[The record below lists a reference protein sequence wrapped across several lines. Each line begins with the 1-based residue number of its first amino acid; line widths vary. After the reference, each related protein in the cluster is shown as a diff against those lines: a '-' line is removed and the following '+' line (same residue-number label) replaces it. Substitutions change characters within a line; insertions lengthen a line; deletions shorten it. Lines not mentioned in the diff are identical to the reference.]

1 MKQRTLTKRP
11 ASDITA
17 VEMRR
22 GTTPTITWAL
32 ASCSALAILAPRPAH
47 AEALLPDLLVHRTE
61 DTADC
66 PDSAAL
72 AARVDR
78 HMKRPALRPR
88 SDVGAP
94 GKDRPS
100 LDVQIYRSEAGYTA
114 VVQTGEKTRQIT
126 DNGATCRGLADAMAI
141 TLAILLDTEVPLPP
155 PEPAPPPAPPTTIP
169 FTPRLPPMPLVDD
182 KPTPTEPAKVSPFPL
197 PPRTF
202 RIVAGAGATAATG
215 LLTRLTLG
223 GTGHVGLGIGRIFSV
238 EAGFLVLPTQTV
250 PYAGKVK
257 GASPTA
263 TPTVDL
269 ELTSALFR
277 LCATARLVSEETR
290 AGLCAGA
297 LVGTIRGEG
306 RGFVV
311 NQTATDPWIAGNL
324 GAIFEQT
331 LFWRLS
337 LVTRASV
344 YVPILRRSFIVDN
357 VDAASDPQAFSP
369 ASVGA
374 GLDAEL
380 RLSIW

>member
-1 MKQRTLTKRP
+1 
-11 ASDITA
+11 
-17 VEMRR
+17 MRR
-22 GTTPTITWAL
+22 GTTTTWAL
-32 ASCSALAILAPRPAH
+32 AAGSALALLAPRTAR
-47 AEALLPDLLVHRTE
+47 AEAPLPDLVVHRTE

-88 SDVGAP
+88 TDGGTP

-126 DNGATCRGLADAMAI
+126 DKGATCRGLADAMAI
-141 TLAILLDTEVPLPP
+141 TLAILLDTEVPPPP
-155 PEPAPPPAPPTTIP
+155 PEPALLPEPAPTVP
-169 FTPRLPPMPLVDD
+169 FAPIAPAIPLVDE
-182 KPTPTEPAKVSPFPL
+182 KATATPTPTESAPIEPFTA
-197 PPRTF
+197 PPRMF
-202 RIVAGAGATAATG
+202 RVVAGAGATAATG
-215 LLTRLTLG
+215 LLTRLALG
-223 GTGHVGLGIGRIFSV
+223 GTGHVGLGIGRVFSV

-250 PYAGKVK
+250 TYAGKVK
-257 GASPTA
+257 GAA
-263 TPTVDL
+263 TSAAPTVDL

-277 LCATARLVSEETR
+277 LCATARLLTEETR

-306 RGFVV
+306 HGFVT
-311 NQTATDPWIAGNL
+311 NQSATDPWIAGNL
-324 GAIFEQT
+324 GAILEQT

-337 LVTRASV
+337 LVTRATV
-344 YVPILRRSFIVDN
+344 YVPILRRSFTVDN

-374 GLDAEL
+374 SLDAEL

>member
-1 MKQRTLTKRP
+1 MTL
-11 ASDITA
+11 
-17 VEMRR
+17 
-22 GTTPTITWAL
+22 AL
-32 ASCSALAILAPRPAH
+32 AAASALAIAAPRRAR
-47 AEALLPDLLVHRTE
+47 AEAPLPDLLVHRTD

-66 PDSAAL
+66 PDAAAL

-88 SDVGAP
+88 TDATTP
-94 GKDRPS
+94 GSDRPS

-126 DNGATCRGLADAMAI
+126 DKGATCRGLADAMAI
-141 TLAILLDTEVPLPP
+141 TLAILLDTEVPPPP
-155 PEPAPPPAPPTTIP
+155 PEPAAPPEPPKAAVIA
-169 FTPRLPPMPLVDD
+169 PRLPPMPLVGAE
-182 KPTPTEPAKVSPFPL
+182 PTRAPEPAPPAPIEAFTA

-202 RIVAGAGATAATG
+202 RVVAGAGATAATG
-215 LLTRLTLG
+215 LLTRLALG
-223 GTGHVGLGIGRIFSV
+223 STGHIGLGIGRVFSV

-250 PYAGKVK
+250 PYSGKVK
-257 GASPTA
+257 GAAATA
-263 TPTVDL
+263 TPTIDL
-269 ELTSALFR
+269 DLTSAIFR
-277 LCATARLVSEETR
+277 LCATARVLTEDTR

-297 LVGTIRGEG
+297 LIGTIRGEG
-306 RGFVV
+306 HGFVT
-311 NQTATDPWIAGNL
+311 NTSATDPWIAGNL
-324 GAIFEQT
+324 GAILEQT

-344 YVPILRRSFIVDN
+344 YVPVLRRSFTVDN
-357 VDAASDPQAFSP
+357 VDATSDPQAFSP

>member
-1 MKQRTLTKRP
+1 
-11 ASDITA
+11 
-17 VEMRR
+17 MRR
-22 GTTPTITWAL
+22 GTTTL
-32 ASCSALAILAPRPAH
+32 AFAAGAAAAILAPRAARADAP
-47 AEALLPDLLVHRTE
+47 LPDLLVHRTE

-88 SDVGAP
+88 TDAATP

-100 LDVQIYRSEAGYTA
+100 LDVQIYRSEAGFTA

-126 DNGATCRGLADAMAI
+126 DKGATCRGLADALAI
-141 TLAILLDTEVPLPP
+141 TLAILLDTEVPP
-155 PEPAPPPAPPTTIP
+155 PAPEPPAPPEAP
-169 FTPRLPPMPLVDD
+169 PPVAFAPRLPAMPLVDAT
-182 KPTPTEPAKVSPFPL
+182 PTPTPVPAEPAPIEPFPL

-202 RIVAGAGATAATG
+202 RVVAGAGATAATG
-215 LLTRLTLG
+215 LLTRLALG
-223 GTGHVGLGIGRIFSV
+223 GTGHVGLGIGRVFSV

-257 GASPTA
+257 GAASSA
-263 TPTVDL
+263 APTVDL
-269 ELTSALFR
+269 QLTSALFR
-277 LCATARLVSEETR
+277 LCATARLVTEETR

-306 RGFVV
+306 RGFVT
-311 NQTATDPWIAGNL
+311 NQSATDPWIAGNL
-324 GAIFEQT
+324 GAILEQT

-344 YVPILRRSFIVDN
+344 YIPILRRSFTVDN
-357 VDAASDPQAFSP
+357 VDTASDPQAFSP

>member
-1 MKQRTLTKRP
+1 
-11 ASDITA
+11 
-17 VEMRR
+17 MRR
-22 GTTPTITWAL
+22 GTTTTITWAL
-32 ASCSALAILAPRPAH
+32 ASCVALALSAPRSAQAEPA
-47 AEALLPDLLVHRTE
+47 LPDLLVHRTE

-66 PDSAAL
+66 PDSAEL

-88 SDVGAP
+88 TDAGPP
-94 GKDRPS
+94 GKDLPS
-100 LDVQIYRSEAGYTA
+100 LDVQIYRSEIGYTA
-114 VVQTGEKTRQIT
+114 IVQTGSKTRQIT

-155 PEPAPPPAPPTTIP
+155 PEPPAPPGPPSSVP
-169 FTPRLPPMPLVDD
+169 FTPRLPPMPLVDT
-182 KPTPTEPAKVSPFPL
+182 KEAPAPTPPEPAPIEQFSL

-223 GTGHVGLGIGRIFSV
+223 GTGHVGLGIGRNFSV

-257 GASPTA
+257 GAPATA

-269 ELTSALFR
+269 QLTSALFR
-277 LCATARLVSEETR
+277 LCATARLIGEGTR

-297 LVGTIRGEG
+297 LVGTIHGEG
-306 RGFVV
+306 HGFVV
-311 NQTATDPWIAGNL
+311 NQSATDPWIAANL

-344 YVPILRRSFIVDN
+344 YVPILRRSFTVDN

>member
-1 MKQRTLTKRP
+1 
-11 ASDITA
+11 
-17 VEMRR
+17 MRR
-22 GTTPTITWAL
+22 GTTTTWAL
-32 ASCSALAILAPRPAH
+32 AASSALAILAPRAAH
-47 AEALLPDLLVHRTE
+47 AEPQLPDLVVHRTD

-66 PDSAAL
+66 PDAAAL

-88 SDVGAP
+88 TDAAMP

-126 DNGATCRGLADAMAI
+126 DKGATCRGLADAMAI
-141 TLAILLDTEVPLPP
+141 TLAILLDTEVPSPEPPPP
-155 PEPAPPPAPPTTIP
+155 PEPLPAAPAAT
-169 FTPRLPPMPLVDD
+169 RLPPMPLVDE
-182 KPTPTEPAKVSPFPL
+182 KPTPTPMPAEPAPIEPFAA

-202 RIVAGAGATAATG
+202 RVVAGAGATAATG
-215 LLTRLTLG
+215 LLTRLALG
-223 GTGHVGLGIGRIFSV
+223 GTGHVGLGIGRVFSV

-250 PYAGKVK
+250 PYVGKVK
-257 GASPTA
+257 GAA
-263 TPTVDL
+263 TSASPTVDL

-297 LVGTIRGEG
+297 LIGTIRGEG
-306 RGFVV
+306 HGFVT
-311 NQTATDPWIAGNL
+311 NQSATDPWVAGNL
-324 GAIFEQT
+324 GAILEQT

-344 YVPILRRSFIVDN
+344 YIPILRRSFTVDN
-357 VDAASDPQAFSP
+357 VDATSDPQAFSP

>member
-1 MKQRTLTKRP
+1 
-11 ASDITA
+11 
-17 VEMRR
+17 MRR
-22 GTTPTITWAL
+22 GTTTTIMLAL
-32 ASCSALAILAPRPAH
+32 ASYSALAILAPRPAQ
-47 AEALLPDLLVHRTE
+47 AEAPLPDLLVHRTE

-78 HMKRPALRPR
+78 HMKRPALRPG
-88 SDVGAP
+88 SDLGAP

-114 VVQTGEKTRQIT
+114 IVQTGEKTRQIT

-169 FTPRLPPMPLVDD
+169 FTPRLPPMPLVGDE
-182 KPTPTEPAKVSPFPL
+182 PTPTEPAKAAPFPL

-215 LLTRLTLG
+215 LLTRLALG
-223 GTGHVGLGIGRIFSV
+223 GTGHVGLGIGRVFSV

-257 GASPTA
+257 GAAASA
-263 TPTVDL
+263 TPTIDL
-269 ELTSALFR
+269 QLTSALFR
-277 LCATARLVSEETR
+277 LCATARLVTEDTR

-306 RGFVV
+306 HGFVT
-311 NQTATDPWIAGNL
+311 NQSATDPWIAGNL
-324 GAIFEQT
+324 GAIVEQQ

-344 YVPILRRSFIVDN
+344 YIPILRRSFTVDD
-357 VDAASDPQAFSP
+357 VDTASDPQAFSP

>member
-1 MKQRTLTKRP
+1 
-11 ASDITA
+11 
-17 VEMRR
+17 MRR
-22 GTTPTITWAL
+22 RRTTITWAL
-32 ASCSALAILAPRPAH
+32 ASCHALAILASRSAH
-47 AEALLPDLLVHRTE
+47 AETTLPDLLVHRTE

-66 PDSAAL
+66 PDSAEL

-88 SDVGAP
+88 TDIATAGN
-94 GKDRPS
+94 DQPS
-100 LDVQIYRSEAGYTA
+100 IDVQIYRSTAGYTA

-141 TLAILLDTEVPLPP
+141 TLAILLDTEVAVPP
-155 PEPAPPPAPPTTIP
+155 PEPASAPDPPRIP
-169 FTPRLPPMPLVDD
+169 FTPRLPPMPLVDA
-182 KPTPTEPAKVSPFPL
+182 KPTPAPVPVEPAGPAPL
-197 PPRTF
+197 LLPSRPF
-202 RIVAGAGATAATG
+202 RIVAGAGAIAATG
-215 LLTRLTLG
+215 LLTRLALG
-223 GTGHVGLGIGRIFSV
+223 GTGHVGLGIGRVFSV
-238 EAGFLVLPTQTV
+238 ELGFFVLPTQTV
-250 PYAGKVK
+250 AYAGKVN
-257 GASPTA
+257 GASSTA

-277 LCATARLVSEETR
+277 LCATARLFSEETR

-311 NQTATDPWIAGNL
+311 NHTATDPWVAGNL
-324 GAIFEQT
+324 GAILEQT

-344 YVPILRRSFIVDN
+344 YVPILRRSFTVDN
-357 VDAASDPQAFSP
+357 VDSASDPRAFSS

>member
-1 MKQRTLTKRP
+1 
-11 ASDITA
+11 
-17 VEMRR
+17 MRR
-22 GTTPTITWAL
+22 GTTTITWAL
-32 ASCSALAILAPRPAH
+32 ASSAALAILAPRPAH
-47 AEALLPDLLVHRTE
+47 AETTLPDLLVHRTE

-88 SDVGAP
+88 TDIATP

-100 LDVQIYRSEAGYTA
+100 LDVQIYRSYAGYTA
-114 VVQTGEKTRQIT
+114 IVQTGEKTRQIT

-155 PEPAPPPAPPTTIP
+155 PEPPSAPEPPRIP
-169 FTPRLPPMPLVDD
+169 FAPRLPPMPLVDER
-182 KPTPTEPAKVSPFPL
+182 PTPAPVATESAPVEPFPL

-215 LLTRLTLG
+215 LLTRLAVG
-223 GTGHVGLGIGRIFSV
+223 GTGHVGLGIGRVFSV
-238 EAGFLVLPTQTV
+238 EAGFFVLPTQTV
-250 PYAGKVK
+250 PYTGKVK

-269 ELTSALFR
+269 QLTSALFR

-306 RGFVV
+306 HGFVT
-311 NQTATDPWIAGNL
+311 NTSATDPWIAGNL
-324 GAIFEQT
+324 GAILEQT

-337 LVTRASV
+337 LVTRASM
-344 YVPILRRSFIVDN
+344 YVPILRRSFTVDK
-357 VDAASDPQAFSP
+357 VDATSDPQAFSP

>member
-1 MKQRTLTKRP
+1 
-11 ASDITA
+11 
-17 VEMRR
+17 MRR
-22 GTTPTITWAL
+22 GTTSTLAL
-32 ASCSALAILAPRPAH
+32 AAISALALALLAPRPAR
-47 AEALLPDLLVHRTE
+47 ADAPLPDLLVHRTD

-72 AARVDR
+72 AAQVDR

-88 SDVGAP
+88 TDVATP
-94 GKDRPS
+94 GKERPS
-100 LDVQIYRSEAGYTA
+100 LDVQIYRSESGYTA

-126 DNGATCRGLADAMAI
+126 DKGATCRGLANALAI
-141 TLAILLDTEVPLPP
+141 TLAILLDTEVPPPAPEPTPP
-155 PEPAPPPAPPTTIP
+155 PEPPPPAPFAPIGPAIP
-169 FTPRLPPMPLVDD
+169 RVDATPIST
-182 KPTPTEPAKVSPFPL
+182 PTPAEPAPIEPFPA

-202 RIVAGAGATAATG
+202 RVVAGAGATAATG
-215 LLTRLTLG
+215 LLTRLALG
-223 GTGHVGLGIGRIFSV
+223 GTGHIGLGIGRVFSV

-257 GASPTA
+257 GAVASAAPTI
-263 TPTVDL
+263 DL
-269 ELTSALFR
+269 QLTSALFR
-277 LCATARLVSEETR
+277 LCATARLVTDDTR

-306 RGFVV
+306 HGFVT
-311 NQTATDPWIAGNL
+311 NQSATDPWIAGNL
-324 GAIFEQT
+324 GAILEQQ

-344 YVPILRRSFIVDN
+344 YIPILRRSFTVDN

>member
-1 MKQRTLTKRP
+1 
-11 ASDITA
+11 
-17 VEMRR
+17 MRR
-22 GTTPTITWAL
+22 GTTTTRAL
-32 ASCSALAILAPRPAH
+32 AASSTLALVALISSPHPAR
-47 AEALLPDLLVHRTE
+47 AEAPLPDVLVHRTD

-88 SDVGAP
+88 TDAATP

-114 VVQTGEKTRQIT
+114 VVQTGEKTRQIS
-126 DNGATCRGLADAMAI
+126 DKGATCRGLADALAI
-141 TLAILLDTEVPLPP
+141 TLAILLDTEVPPP
-155 PEPAPPPAPPTTIP
+155 APEPTPTPEAPTPAPIAPIAPATPLVETAEAPAPTPEEPAPIEP
-169 FTPRLPPMPLVDD
+169 F
-182 KPTPTEPAKVSPFPL
+182 SL

-202 RIVAGAGATAATG
+202 RVVAGAGATAATG
-215 LLTRLTLG
+215 LLTRLALG
-223 GTGHVGLGIGRIFSV
+223 GTGHVGLGIGRVFSV

-257 GASPTA
+257 GAAASA
-263 TPTVDL
+263 TPTIDL
-269 ELTSALFR
+269 QLTSALFR
-277 LCATARLVSEETR
+277 LCATARLVTEDTR

-297 LVGTIRGEG
+297 LIGSIRGEG
-306 RGFVV
+306 HGFVT
-311 NQTATDPWIAGNL
+311 NQSATDPWVAGNL
-324 GAIFEQT
+324 GAILEQQ

-344 YVPILRRSFIVDN
+344 YIPIVRRSFTVDN
-357 VDAASDPQAFSP
+357 VDSASDPQAFSP

>member
-1 MKQRTLTKRP
+1 MRGRRT
-11 ASDITA
+11 
-17 VEMRR
+17 
-22 GTTPTITWAL
+22 TITWAL
-32 ASCSALAILAPRPAH
+32 ASCSALALLAPRPAH
-47 AEALLPDLLVHRTE
+47 AEAALPDLLVHRTE

-66 PDSAAL
+66 PDSVAL

-78 HMKRPALRPR
+78 HMKRPAVRPR
-88 SDVGAP
+88 ADLGTP

-114 VVQTGEKTRQIT
+114 IVQTGEKTRQIT

-155 PEPAPPPAPPTTIP
+155 PEPPAPPEPPPNVP
-169 FTPRLPPMPLVDD
+169 FTPRLPPMPLVDA
-182 KPTPTEPAKVSPFPL
+182 KPTTAPLPEAAADVATFTL

-215 LLTRLTLG
+215 LLTRLALG
-223 GTGHVGLGIGRIFSV
+223 GTGHVGLGIGRVFSV

-269 ELTSALFR
+269 QLTSALFR

-290 AGLCAGA
+290 AGLCAEA
-297 LVGTIRGEG
+297 LIGTIHGEG
-306 RGFVV
+306 RGFIV
-311 NQTATDPWIAGNL
+311 NQSATDPWIAANL
-324 GAIFEQT
+324 GAILEQT

-344 YVPILRRSFIVDN
+344 YVPILRRSFTVDN

-369 ASVGA
+369 AAVGA

>member
-1 MKQRTLTKRP
+1 
-11 ASDITA
+11 
-17 VEMRR
+17 MRR
-22 GTTPTITWAL
+22 GTTTTRAL
-32 ASCSALAILAPRPAH
+32 AAISALALV
-47 AEALLPDLLVHRTE
+47 ALLSSPRTARADAPLPDVLVHRTD

-88 SDVGAP
+88 TDAATP

-114 VVQTGEKTRQIT
+114 VVQTGEKTRQIS
-126 DNGATCRGLADAMAI
+126 DKGATCRGLADALAI
-141 TLAILLDTEVPLPP
+141 TLAILLDTEVPPPAPEPTPEPPPAAPIEPRGPATPLVETTPAPTPTP
-155 PEPAPPPAPPTTIP
+155 PEPAQIEP
-169 FTPRLPPMPLVDD
+169 F
-182 KPTPTEPAKVSPFPL
+182 SL

-202 RIVAGAGATAATG
+202 RVVAGAGATAATG
-215 LLTRLTLG
+215 LLTRLALG
-223 GTGHVGLGIGRIFSV
+223 GTGHVGLGIGRVFSV

-257 GASPTA
+257 GAAASA
-263 TPTVDL
+263 TPTIDL
-269 ELTSALFR
+269 QLTSALFR
-277 LCATARLVSEETR
+277 LCATARLVTEDTR

-306 RGFVV
+306 HGFVT
-311 NQTATDPWIAGNL
+311 NQSATDPWIAGNL
-324 GAIFEQT
+324 GAIVEQQ

-344 YVPILRRSFIVDN
+344 YIPILRRSFTVDD
-357 VDAASDPQAFSP
+357 VDTASDPQAFSP